1 MSPHLVWNTALSS
14 ERVGSAAAATAC
26 QLHSIT
32 AASSAAVVLVVLESD
47 AIELFFS
54 RQPFLDCK
62 ELDQSSNEH

>member
-14 ERVGSAAAATAC
+14 ETVGSAAATAC

-32 AASSAAVVLVVLESD
+32 AASSAAVVLVALEVD
-47 AIELFFS
+47 AIVLFYG
-54 RQPFLDCK
+54 RQPWLDCK